1 MKQDPTQVPTHIPQ
15 LHHDVYATADGVIS
29 PVGQLKV
36 ISQVEVAKLLDA
48 SQSGLYSLF
57 RSCALAVLNCG
68 NYLDDGKELLERYKD
83 FSISILQ
90 EERGVKLDVRGA
102 PASAFVDGKMIRGIS
117 EHLFTVLRDVVFA
130 STEFHGNP
138 QFDMNT
144 SEGITDAVFH
154 MLRKSDLLRA
164 GVEPRMVVRSEEH
177 TSELQSR
184 GHLVCRLLPEKKNR
198 A

>member
-15 LHHDVYATADGVIS
+15 LHHDVYATADGAIS

-36 ISQVEVAKLLDA
+36 ISPADVAKLLDA
-48 SQSGLYSLF
+48 SQSGLYSLVL
-57 RSCALAVLNCG
+57 SCALAALNCG

-83 FSISILQ
+83 FSISILH

-154 MLRKSDLLRA
+154 MLR
-164 GVEPRMVVRSEEH
+164 RSEERRVGK
-177 TSELQSR
+177 SR
-184 GHLVCRLLPEKKNR
+184 RLG
-198 A
+198 